1 MWKTICI
8 YIYICVCVTCACVI
22 YVICIAYIYIH
33 TFSVFI
39 YVCVICV
46 SMSVDILI
54 SNRQLTGGLEIKPWK
69 TSPVPAPLQGL
80 CSWLELGWR
89 TCSDGFQRP
98 FAKNLASLIDH
109 TVHGVA
115 RVQAATLKESRNR
128 NMASGD
134 KLPKFHLLKW
144 SHVAFS
150 WKARSWQG
158 ILALQLHGHCQ

>member
-1 MWKTICI
+1 MCI
-8 YIYICVCVTCACVI
+8 YIYI
-22 YVICIAYIYIH
+22 
-33 TFSVFI
+33 
-39 YVCVICV
+39 YVCVCYVCVRVFCYMYSWCLYTHVFVHVCIICV
-46 SMSVDILI
+46 SMSVD
-54 SNRQLTGGLEIKPWK
+54 NGGLEIKPWK

-109 TVHGVA
+109 TVHDVA
-115 RVQAATLKESRNR
+115 RVQEATLKESRNR